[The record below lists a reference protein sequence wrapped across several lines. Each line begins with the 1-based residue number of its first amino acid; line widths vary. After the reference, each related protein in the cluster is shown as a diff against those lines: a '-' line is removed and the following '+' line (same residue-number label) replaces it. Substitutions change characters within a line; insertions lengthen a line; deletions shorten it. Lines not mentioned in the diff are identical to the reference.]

1 MLLSGEAI
9 IQLRQISSLCSKSEQ
24 LDSSIKKPYQFHTN
38 ELFIKYKLLRFP
50 DLVKEQQ
57 AIILLGF
64 LKGTLP
70 CPIQEMFKLHIPVNT
85 RAVQHFEI
93 PRALTNY
100 RSFSLSITAPR
111 AWNSLVSKLFKD
123 INEVP
128 KNKITFKKSV
138 RKYILQQY

>member
-9 IQLRQISSLCSKSEQ
+9 IQRKPINSFCSKSGQ
-24 LDSSIKKPYQFHTN
+24 LDSLKKPYHLNTK
-38 ELFIKYKLLRFP
+38 EPFIKYKILRFP

-57 AIILLGF
+57 VIILLGF

-70 CPIQEMFKLHIPVNT
+70 CPIHEMFKLHVPVNT

-93 PRALTNY
+93 PRSLTNY
-100 RSFSLSITAPR
+100 RAFSLSITAPR
-111 AWNSLVSKLFKD
+111 AWNSIVSKLFKD

-128 KNKITFKKSV
+128 KN
-138 RKYILQQY
+138 RRH